1 MNLPLRKE
9 LRSPLR
15 YADYSL
21 GLVVTV
27 LAAIGV
33 ALNYSST
40 WRILEFN
47 GQDPATFAKRQI
59 LFVVLGITVM
69 IAAAFLDYRLY
80 RDFANQAY
88 LLVMLALVGVLF
100 FGVERNGAR
109 AWYELPGLTFQI
121 QPAEFAKIA
130 VILALAAF
138 VANQEGH
145 LRLVTLSNAY
155 LMLAVPLGLIY
166 LQPDL
171 GTMLVFVAIGMGVLL
186 VSGAQIKH
194 IAVTTVI
201 GIIVIVGVFN
211 SDNLG
216 GPSLLRKTQEQRL
229 TAFLDPEFD
238 LQGAS
243 YNVNQSQIAIGAG
256 GLSGQGWLQGTQT
269 NLNLVPEQ
277 ETDFIFTALG
287 EEFGF
292 IGVSVLLLL
301 YAYVLARIWFIT
313 RSSSDLFGT
322 FVCVG
327 VLSMFTFQ
335 IFQNIGMTMGIMPIT
350 GIPLPFLSHGGSS
363 TVVAFG
369 LVGLVINI
377 SARRHLASPF

>member
-21 GLVVTV
+21 GLVAVV

-33 ALNYSST
+33 ALNYSAT

-59 LFVVLGITVM
+59 LFVAIGIVVM
-69 IAAAFLDYRLY
+69 LAATFLDYRLY
-80 RDFANQAY
+80 RDFANSAY
-88 LLVMLALVGVLF
+88 LVVMLALVGVLF

-109 AWYELPGLTFQI
+109 AWYELPGQTFQI
-121 QPAEFAKIA
+121 QPAEFAKVA
-130 VILALAAF
+130 VIVALAAF
-138 VANQEGH
+138 VANQGGH

-186 VSGAQIKH
+186 VAGAQLKH
-194 IAVTTVI
+194 IFVTSLI
-201 GIIVIVGVFN
+201 GVVVVVAMFN

-216 GPSLLRKTQEQRL
+216 GPEILRQTQEQRL
-229 TAFLDPEFD
+229 TAFLDPGFD
-238 LQGAS
+238 IQGAS
-243 YNVNQSQIAIGAG
+243 YNINQSQIAIGAG
-256 GLSGQGWLQGTQT
+256 GLRGQGWLQGTQT

-292 IGVSVLLLL
+292 VGVSVLLML
-301 YAYVLARIWFIT
+301 YAYMLARIWFIA
-313 RSSSDLFGT
+313 RASNDLFGA
-322 FVCVG
+322 FACVG
-327 VLSMFTFQ
+327 ALSMLTFQ

-363 TVVAFG
+363 TLVAFG
-369 LVGLVINI
+369 LVGLVINV
-377 SARRHLASPF
+377 SARRHLT

>member
-21 GLVVTV
+21 GLVAIV
-27 LAAIGV
+27 LSAIGV
-33 ALNYSST
+33 ALNYSAT

-59 LFVVLGITVM
+59 LFVVIGIVVM
-69 IAAAFLDYRLY
+69 LAAAFLDYRLY
-80 RDFANQAY
+80 RDFASPAY
-88 LLVMLALVGVLF
+88 LVVMLALVGVLF

-109 AWYELPGLTFQI
+109 AWYELPGQTFQI
-121 QPAEFAKIA
+121 QPAEFAKVA
-130 VILALAAF
+130 VIVALAAF
-138 VANQEGH
+138 VANQGGH

-186 VSGAQIKH
+186 VAGAQLKH
-194 IAVTTVI
+194 IFVTSLI
-201 GIIVIVGVFN
+201 GVVVVVAMFN

-216 GPSLLRKTQEQRL
+216 GPALLRQTQEQRL
-229 TAFLDPEFD
+229 TAFLDPTFD

-243 YNVNQSQIAIGAG
+243 YNINQSQIAIGAG
-256 GLSGQGWLQGTQT
+256 GLTGQGWLQGTQT

-292 IGVSVLLLL
+292 VGVSLLLLL
-301 YAYVLARIWFIT
+301 YAYMLARIWFIA
-313 RSSSDLFGT
+313 RASNDLFGA
-322 FVCVG
+322 FACVG
-327 VLSMFTFQ
+327 ALSMLTFQ

-369 LVGLVINI
+369 LIGLVINV
-377 SARRHLASPF
+377 SARRHLT

>member
-21 GLVVTV
+21 GLVAML
-27 LAAIGV
+27 LAAMGV

-40 WRILEFN
+40 WRVLEFN
-47 GQDPATFAKRQI
+47 GQDPATYAKRQI
-59 LFVVLGITVM
+59 LFVIIGIAIM
-69 IAAAFLDYRLY
+69 IGATFLDYRLY

-88 LLVMLALVGVLF
+88 LVAMLALLGVLF

-121 QPAEFAKIA
+121 QPAEFAKVA
-130 VILALAAF
+130 VVVALAAF
-138 VANQEGH
+138 VADKDGH
-145 LRLVTLSNAY
+145 LRLVTLGNAF

-186 VSGAQIKH
+186 VAGAQIRH
-194 IAVTTVI
+194 IAITTL
-201 GIIVIVGVFN
+201 VGVLVVVGMFN
-211 SDNLG
+211 SDDLG
-216 GPSLLRKTQEQRL
+216 GPEILRQTQEDRL
-229 TAFLDPEFD
+229 TAFLDPTFD

-243 YNVNQSQIAIGAG
+243 YNINQSQIAIGAG
-256 GLSGQGWLQGTQT
+256 GIRGQGWLQGTQT

-292 IGVSVLLLL
+292 VGVSVLLLL
-301 YAYVLARIWFIT
+301 YAYMLARIWFIT
-313 RSSSDLFGT
+313 RSSNDLFGT
-322 FVCVG
+322 FACVG
-327 VLSMFTFQ
+327 ALSMFTFQ
-335 IFQNIGMTMGIMPIT
+335 IFQNIGMTMGITPIT

-369 LVGLVINI
+369 LIGLVINI
-377 SARRHLASPF
+377 SARRHLA

>member
-21 GLVVTV
+21 GLVAVV

-33 ALNYSST
+33 ALNYSAS

-59 LFVVLGITVM
+59 LFVAIGIVVMLGAT
-69 IAAAFLDYRLY
+69 FLDYRLY
-80 RDFANQAY
+80 KDFANSAY
-88 LLVMLALVGVLF
+88 LVVMLALVGVLF

-109 AWYELPGLTFQI
+109 AWYELPGQTFQI
-121 QPAEFAKIA
+121 QPAEFAKVA
-130 VILALAAF
+130 VIVALAAF
-138 VANQEGH
+138 VANQGGH

-155 LMLAVPLGLIY
+155 LMLAVPLVLIY

-186 VSGAQIKH
+186 VAGAQLKH
-194 IAVTTVI
+194 IFVTSLI
-201 GIIVIVGVFN
+201 GVVVVVAMFN

-216 GPSLLRKTQEQRL
+216 GPALLRQTQEQRL
-229 TAFLDPEFD
+229 TAFLDPGFD
-238 LQGAS
+238 VQGAS
-243 YNVNQSQIAIGAG
+243 YNITQSQIAIGAG
-256 GLSGQGWLQGTQT
+256 GLRGQGWLQGTQT

-292 IGVSVLLLL
+292 VGVSVLLLL
-301 YAYVLARIWFIT
+301 YAYMLARIWFIA
-313 RSSSDLFGT
+313 RASNDLFGA
-322 FVCVG
+322 FACVG
-327 VLSMFTFQ
+327 ALSMLTFQ

-363 TVVAFG
+363 TLVAFG
-369 LVGLVINI
+369 LVGLVINV
-377 SARRHLASPF
+377 SARRHLT

>member
-1 MNLPLRKE
+1 MNLPFRKE

-21 GLVVTV
+21 GLIAVA
-27 LAAIGV
+27 LSAIGV
-33 ALNYSST
+33 ALNYAAT

-59 LFVVLGITVM
+59 LFVAIGIIVM
-69 IAAAFLDYRLY
+69 FAATFLDYRLY
-80 RDFANQAY
+80 KDFANSAY
-88 LLVMLALVGVLF
+88 LIVMLALVGVLF

-109 AWYELPGLTFQI
+109 AWYELPGVTFQI
-121 QPAEFAKIA
+121 QPAEFAKVA
-130 VILALAAF
+130 VVVALAAF
-138 VANQEGH
+138 VANQGGR

-186 VSGAQIKH
+186 VAGAQLKH
-194 IAVTTVI
+194 IFVTTVI
-201 GIIVIVGVFN
+201 GIIVVVAVFN

-216 GPSLLRKTQEQRL
+216 GPELLRESQEKRL
-229 TAFLDPEFD
+229 TAFLDPGFD
-238 LQGAS
+238 VRGAS

-256 GLSGQGWLQGTQT
+256 GFRGQGWLQGTQT

-292 IGVSVLLLL
+292 VGVTLLLLL
-301 YAYVLARIWFIT
+301 YAYMLARIWFIA
-313 RSSSDLFGT
+313 RASNDLFGA
-322 FVCVG
+322 FACVG
-327 VLSMFTFQ
+327 ALSMFTFQ
-335 IFQNIGMTMGIMPIT
+335 IFQNIGMTMGLMPIT

-369 LVGLVINI
+369 LIGLVVNV
-377 SARRHLASPF
+377 SARRHLT

>member
-21 GLVVTV
+21 GLVAVV
-27 LAAIGV
+27 LSAIGV
-33 ALNYSST
+33 ALNYSAT

-47 GQDPATFAKRQI
+47 GQDPATFAKRQV
-59 LFVVLGITVM
+59 LFVVIGIAVM
-69 IAAAFLDYRLY
+69 LAAAFLDYRLY
-80 RDFANQAY
+80 RDFANSAY
-88 LLVMLALVGVLF
+88 LVVMLALVGVLF

-109 AWYELPGLTFQI
+109 AWYELPGQTFQI
-121 QPAEFAKIA
+121 QPAEFAKVA
-130 VILALAAF
+130 VIVALAAF
-138 VANQEGH
+138 VANQGGH

-186 VSGAQIKH
+186 VAGAQLKH
-194 IAVTTVI
+194 IVVTSLI
-201 GIIVIVGVFN
+201 GVVVVVAMFN

-216 GPSLLRKTQEQRL
+216 GPALLRQTQEQRL
-229 TAFLDPEFD
+229 TAFLDPGFD

-243 YNVNQSQIAIGAG
+243 YNINQSQIAIGAG
-256 GLSGQGWLQGTQT
+256 GLRGQGWLQGTQT

-292 IGVSVLLLL
+292 VGVSLLLLL
-301 YAYVLARIWFIT
+301 YAYMLARIWFIA
-313 RSSSDLFGT
+313 RASNDLFAA
-322 FVCVG
+322 FACVG
-327 VLSMFTFQ
+327 ALSMLTFQ

-369 LVGLVINI
+369 LIGLVINV
-377 SARRHLASPF
+377 SARRHLT

>member
-1 MNLPLRKE
+1 MNLPFRKE

-21 GLVVTV
+21 GLIAVA
-27 LAAIGV
+27 LSAIGV
-33 ALNYSST
+33 ALNYAAT

-59 LFVVLGITVM
+59 LFVAIGIIVM
-69 IAAAFLDYRLY
+69 FAATFLDYRLY
-80 RDFANQAY
+80 KDFANSAY
-88 LLVMLALVGVLF
+88 LIVMLSLVGVLF

-109 AWYELPGLTFQI
+109 AWYELPGVTFQI
-121 QPAEFAKIA
+121 QPAEFAKVA
-130 VILALAAF
+130 VVVALAAF
-138 VANQEGH
+138 VANQGGR

-186 VSGAQIKH
+186 VAGAQLKH
-194 IAVTTVI
+194 IFVTTVI
-201 GIIVIVGVFN
+201 GIIVVVAVFN

-216 GPSLLRKTQEQRL
+216 GPELLRESQEQRL
-229 TAFLDPEFD
+229 TAFLDPGFD
-238 LQGAS
+238 VRGAS
-243 YNVNQSQIAIGAG
+243 YNINQSQIAIGAG
-256 GLSGQGWLQGTQT
+256 GFRGQGWLQGTQT

-292 IGVSVLLLL
+292 VGVTLLLLL
-301 YAYVLARIWFIT
+301 YAYMLARIWFIA
-313 RSSSDLFGT
+313 RASNDLFGA
-322 FVCVG
+322 FACVG
-327 VLSMFTFQ
+327 ALSMFTFQ
-335 IFQNIGMTMGIMPIT
+335 IFQNIGMTMGLMPIT

-369 LVGLVINI
+369 LIGLVVNV
-377 SARRHLASPF
+377 SARRHLT

>member
-21 GLVVTV
+21 GLVAVV
-27 LAAIGV
+27 LSAIGV
-33 ALNYSST
+33 ALNYSAT

-59 LFVVLGITVM
+59 LFVVIGIVVM
-69 IAAAFLDYRLY
+69 LAAAFLDYRLY
-80 RDFANQAY
+80 RDFANPAY
-88 LLVMLALVGVLF
+88 LVVMLALVGVLF

-109 AWYELPGLTFQI
+109 AWYELPGQTFQI
-121 QPAEFAKIA
+121 QPAEFAKVA
-130 VILALAAF
+130 VIVALAAF
-138 VANQEGH
+138 VANQGGH

-186 VSGAQIKH
+186 VAGAQLKH
-194 IAVTTVI
+194 IFVTSLI
-201 GIIVIVGVFN
+201 GVVVVVAMFN

-216 GPSLLRKTQEQRL
+216 GPALLRQTQEHRL
-229 TAFLDPEFD
+229 TAFLDPTFD
-238 LQGAS
+238 PRGAS
-243 YNVNQSQIAIGAG
+243 YNINQSQIAIGAG
-256 GLSGQGWLQGTQT
+256 GLTGQGWLQGTQT

-292 IGVSVLLLL
+292 VGVSVLLLL
-301 YAYVLARIWFIT
+301 YAYMLARIWFIA
-313 RSSSDLFGT
+313 RASNDLFGA
-322 FVCVG
+322 FACVG
-327 VLSMFTFQ
+327 ALSMLTFQ

-369 LVGLVINI
+369 LIGLVINV
-377 SARRHLASPF
+377 SARRHLT

>member
-1 MNLPLRKE
+1 MNLPFRKE

-21 GLVVTV
+21 GLIAVA
-27 LAAIGV
+27 LSAIGV
-33 ALNYSST
+33 ALNYAAT

-59 LFVVLGITVM
+59 LFVAIGIIVM
-69 IAAAFLDYRLY
+69 FAATFLDYRLY
-80 RDFANQAY
+80 KDFANSAY
-88 LLVMLALVGVLF
+88 LIVMLALVGVLF

-109 AWYELPGLTFQI
+109 AWYELPGVTFQI
-121 QPAEFAKIA
+121 QPAEFAKVA
-130 VILALAAF
+130 VVVALAAF
-138 VANQEGH
+138 VANQGGR

-186 VSGAQIKH
+186 VAGAQLKH
-194 IAVTTVI
+194 IFVTTVI
-201 GIIVIVGVFN
+201 GIIVVVAVFN

-216 GPSLLRKTQEQRL
+216 GPELLREAQEQRL
-229 TAFLDPEFD
+229 TAFLDPGFD
-238 LQGAS
+238 VRGAS
-243 YNVNQSQIAIGAG
+243 YNINQSQIAIGAG
-256 GLSGQGWLQGTQT
+256 GFRGQGWLQGTQT

-292 IGVSVLLLL
+292 VGVTLLLLL
-301 YAYVLARIWFIT
+301 YAYMLARIWFIA
-313 RSSSDLFGT
+313 RASNDLFGA
-322 FVCVG
+322 FACVG
-327 VLSMFTFQ
+327 ALSMFTFQ
-335 IFQNIGMTMGIMPIT
+335 IFQNIGMTMGLMPIT

-369 LVGLVINI
+369 LIGLVVNV
-377 SARRHLASPF
+377 SARRHLT

>member
-21 GLVVTV
+21 GLVAVV
-27 LAAIGV
+27 LSAIGV

-47 GQDPATFAKRQI
+47 GQDPATFAKRQV
-59 LFVVLGITVM
+59 LFVVIGIVVMLG
-69 IAAAFLDYRLY
+69 AAFLDYRLY
-80 RDFANQAY
+80 RDFANSAY
-88 LLVMLALVGVLF
+88 LVVMLALVGVLF

-109 AWYELPGLTFQI
+109 AWYELPGQTFQI
-121 QPAEFAKIA
+121 QPAEFAKVA
-130 VILALAAF
+130 VIVALAAF
-138 VANQEGH
+138 VANQGGH

-186 VSGAQIKH
+186 VAGAQLKH
-194 IAVTTVI
+194 IVVTSLI
-201 GIIVIVGVFN
+201 GVVVVVAMFN

-216 GPSLLRKTQEQRL
+216 GPALLRQTQEQRL
-229 TAFLDPEFD
+229 TAFLDPGFD

-243 YNVNQSQIAIGAG
+243 YNINQSQIAIGAG
-256 GLSGQGWLQGTQT
+256 GLRGQGWLQGTQT

-292 IGVSVLLLL
+292 VGVSLLLLL
-301 YAYVLARIWFIT
+301 YAYMLARIWFIA
-313 RSSSDLFGT
+313 RASNDLFAA
-322 FVCVG
+322 FACVG
-327 VLSMFTFQ
+327 ALSMLTFQ

-369 LVGLVINI
+369 LIGLVINV
-377 SARRHLASPF
+377 SARRHVT

>member
-21 GLVVTV
+21 GLVAVV
-27 LAAIGV
+27 LSAIGV
-33 ALNYSST
+33 ALNYSAT

-59 LFVVLGITVM
+59 LFVVIGIVVM
-69 IAAAFLDYRLY
+69 LAAAFLDYRLY
-80 RDFANQAY
+80 RDFANPAY
-88 LLVMLALVGVLF
+88 LVVMLALVGVLF

-109 AWYELPGLTFQI
+109 AWYELPGQTFQI
-121 QPAEFAKIA
+121 QPAEFAKVA
-130 VILALAAF
+130 VIVALAAF
-138 VANQEGH
+138 VANQGGH

-186 VSGAQIKH
+186 VAGAQLKH
-194 IAVTTVI
+194 IFVTSLI
-201 GIIVIVGVFN
+201 GVVVVVAMFN

-216 GPSLLRKTQEQRL
+216 GPALLRQTQEQRL
-229 TAFLDPEFD
+229 TAFLDPTFD

-243 YNVNQSQIAIGAG
+243 YNINQSQIAIGAG
-256 GLSGQGWLQGTQT
+256 GLTGQGWLQGTQT

-292 IGVSVLLLL
+292 VGVSLLLLL
-301 YAYVLARIWFIT
+301 YAYMLARIWFIA
-313 RSSSDLFGT
+313 RASNDLFAA
-322 FVCVG
+322 FACVG
-327 VLSMFTFQ
+327 ALSMLTFQ

-369 LVGLVINI
+369 LIGLVINV
-377 SARRHLASPF
+377 SARRHLT